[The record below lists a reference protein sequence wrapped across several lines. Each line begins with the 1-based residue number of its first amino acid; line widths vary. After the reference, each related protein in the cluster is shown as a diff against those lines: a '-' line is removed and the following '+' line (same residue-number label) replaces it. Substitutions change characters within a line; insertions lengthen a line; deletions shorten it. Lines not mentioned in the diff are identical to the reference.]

1 LSRQKQV
8 LQEIP
13 RNDNIEVVA
22 ERVRKDLIWV
32 LVGVL
37 VAVGSGLAVGNFFKF

>member
-22 ERVRKDLIWV
+22 ERVRKDLV